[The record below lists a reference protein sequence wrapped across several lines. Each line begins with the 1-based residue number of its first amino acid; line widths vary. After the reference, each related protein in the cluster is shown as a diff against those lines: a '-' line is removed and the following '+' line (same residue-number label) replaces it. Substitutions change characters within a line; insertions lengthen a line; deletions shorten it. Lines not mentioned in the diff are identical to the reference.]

1 MPLILE
7 IVTPE
12 ARVYSETV
20 DTVVIP
26 TLEGEIGILPGH
38 IPLVAQVGAG
48 ELRATKGGVT
58 QLLVVG
64 GGFAQVTG
72 EKVSILADSAIN
84 EEKIDEHAVE
94 AAMKRAEEA
103 LKIKDSLGAAE
114 IERLEGVVRFSVA
127 QLGIRRR
134 RTGR

>member
-1 MPLILE
+1 MPLTLE

-12 ARVYSETV
+12 ARVYSESV

-26 TLEGEIGILPGH
+26 TVEGEIGILPGH
-38 IPLVAQVGAG
+38 IPLVTQVGAG
-48 ELRATKGGVT
+48 ELRATKGNVT

-72 EKVSILADSAIN
+72 EKVSILAENAIQ
-84 EEKIDEHAVE
+84 EDKIDEHAVE
-94 AAMKRAEEA
+94 DAMKRAEEA
-103 LKIKDSLGAAE
+103 LKTKEPLAAAE

-134 RTGR
+134 RR

>member
-1 MPLILE
+1 MPLTLE

-20 DTVVIP
+20 DSVVIP
-26 TLEGEIGILPGH
+26 TVEGEVGILPGH
-38 IPLVAQVGAG
+38 IPLMAQVGAG

-64 GGFAQVTG
+64 GGFAQVTA

-84 EEKIDEHAVE
+84 EEKIDENAV
-94 AAMKRAEEA
+94 ADAMKRAEDA
-103 LKIKDSLGAAE
+103 LKLKDSLTPAE
-114 IERLEGVVRFSVA
+114 IERYESVVRFYVA
-127 QLGIRRR
+127 QLGAKRRR
-134 RTGR
+134 

>member
-1 MPLILE
+1 MPLTLE

-12 ARVYSETV
+12 ARVYSESV

-26 TLEGEIGILPGH
+26 TVEGEVGILPGH
-38 IPLVAQVGAG
+38 VPLVTQVGAG
-48 ELRATKGGVT
+48 ELRVTKGNVT
-58 QLLVVG
+58 QLLIVG

-72 EKVSILADSAIN
+72 EKVSILAENAIQ
-84 EEKIDEHAVE
+84 EDKIDEHAVE
-94 AAMKRAEEA
+94 DAMKRAEDA
-103 LKIKDSLGAAE
+103 LKTKEPLPAAE

-134 RTGR
+134 RR

>member
-1 MPLILE
+1 MPLTLE

-26 TLEGEIGILPGH
+26 AVDGEVGILPGH
-38 IPLVAQVGAG
+38 VPLVTQVGAG
-48 ELRATKGGVT
+48 ELRATKGSVT

-72 EKVSILADSAIN
+72 DRVSILADSAIH
-84 EEKIDEHAVE
+84 EEKIDENAVN
-94 AAMKRAEEA
+94 AAMQRAEDALKAKEA
-103 LKIKDSLGAAE
+103 LPPAE
-114 IERLEGVVRFSVA
+114 IERLEAVVRFAVA
-127 QLGIRRR
+127 QLLAKRKRH
-134 RTGR
+134 

>member
-1 MPLILE
+1 MPLTLE

-26 TLEGEIGILPGH
+26 TVEGEVGILPGH
-38 IPLVAQVGAG
+38 IPLVTLVDAG

-72 EKVSILADSAIN
+72 EKVSILADSAIY
-84 EEKIDEHAVE
+84 EEKIDENAAA

-103 LKIKDSLGAAE
+103 LRGKQSLEPAE
-114 IERLEGVVRFSVA
+114 IERLEAVVRFSVA
-127 QLGIRRR
+127 QLGAKRRR
-134 RTGR
+134 P

>member
-1 MPLILE
+1 MPLTLE

-26 TLEGEIGILPGH
+26 TVEGEVGILPGH
-38 IPLVAQVGAG
+38 VPLVTQVGAG
-48 ELRATKGGVT
+48 ELRVTKGSAT
-58 QLLVVG
+58 TLLVVG

-72 EKVSILADSAIN
+72 EKVSILADSAIQ
-84 EEKIDEHAVE
+84 EEKIDENAV
-94 AAMKRAEEA
+94 ADAMKRAEDA
-103 LKIKDSLGAAE
+103 LKAKETLAPAE

-127 QLGIRRR
+127 QRGVKRRR
-134 RTGR
+134 R

>member
-12 ARVYSETV
+12 SRVYSETV

-26 TLEGEIGILPGH
+26 TVEGEVGILPGH

-48 ELRATKGGVT
+48 ELRATKGSVT

-72 EKVSILADSAIN
+72 EKVSILADSAIE
-84 EEKIDEHAVE
+84 EEKIDVNAVE
-94 AAMKRAEEA
+94 NAMKRAQDALRTKEA
-103 LKIKDSLGAAE
+103 LDPAE
-114 IERLEGVVRFSVA
+114 VERLEGLVRFSVA
-127 QLGIRRR
+127 QLGVRNRRK
-134 RTGR
+134 

>member
-1 MPLILE
+1 MPLTLE

-12 ARVYSETV
+12 ARVYSESV

-26 TLEGEIGILPGH
+26 TVEGEIGILPGH

-72 EKVSILADSAIN
+72 EKVSILADSAIQ
-84 EEKIDEHAVE
+84 EEKIDENAV
-94 AAMKRAEEA
+94 ADAMKRAEDA
-103 LKIKDSLGAAE
+103 LKGQNSMAPAE
-114 IERLEGVVRFSVA
+114 VERLESVVRFAVA
-127 QLGIRRR
+127 QLGVRRR
-134 RTGR
+134 RR

>member
-1 MPLILE
+1 MALILE

-26 TLEGEIGILPGH
+26 TVEGEVGILPGH

-48 ELRATKGGVT
+48 ELRATKGSVT

-64 GGFAQVTG
+64 GGFAQVSG
-72 EKVSILADSAIN
+72 DKVSILADSAIH
-84 EEKIDEHAVE
+84 EEKIDENAV
-94 AAMKRAEEA
+94 ADAMKRAEDALKAKEA
-103 LKIKDSLGAAE
+103 LPPAE
-114 IERLEGVVRFSVA
+114 IERLEAVVRFSVA
-127 QLGIRRR
+127 QLGIKRRR
-134 RTGR
+134 

>member
-1 MPLILE
+1 MPLTLE

-26 TLEGEIGILPGH
+26 TVEGEIGILPGH
-38 IPLVAQVGAG
+38 IPLVTLVDAG

-58 QLLVVG
+58 QLLAVG

-72 EKVSILADSAIN
+72 EKVSVLADSAI
-84 EEKIDEHAVE
+84 EAQKIDENAVE
-94 AAMKRAEEA
+94 NAMKRAEDE
-103 LKIKDSLGAAE
+103 LKSKDSLAPAE
-114 IERLEGVVRFSVA
+114 VERLEAVVRFSVA

-134 RTGR
+134 HR

>member
-1 MPLILE
+1 MPLTRE

-12 ARVYSETV
+12 ARVYSESV

-26 TLEGEIGILPGH
+26 TVDGEIGILPGH

-64 GGFAQVTG
+64 GGFARVTG
-72 EKVSILADSAIN
+72 EKVSVLADSAIH
-84 EEKIDEHAVE
+84 EEKIDENAV
-94 AAMKRAEEA
+94 ADAMKRAEDA
-103 LKIKDSLGAAE
+103 LKAKEPLAPHEFDRLG
-114 IERLEGVVRFSVA
+114 GVV
-127 QLGIRRR
+127 G
-134 RTGR
+134 

>member
-1 MPLILE
+1 MPLTLE

-26 TLEGEIGILPGH
+26 TVEGEVGILPGH

-58 QLLVVG
+58 ELLVVG

-72 EKVSILADSAIN
+72 EKVSILADSAIE
-84 EEKIDEHAVE
+84 EEKIDENAVGGRDE
-94 AAMKRAEEA
+94 ARRGGAQGKESLAPAEV
-103 LKIKDSLGAAE
+103 
-114 IERLEGVVRFSVA
+114 ERLEAVVRFSVA
-127 QLGIRRR
+127 QLGVKRRR
-134 RTGR
+134 

>member
-1 MPLILE
+1 MPLTLE

-12 ARVYSETV
+12 ARVYLETV

-26 TLEGEIGILPGH
+26 TVEGEVGILPGH
-38 IPLVAQVGAG
+38 IPLVTRVGAG

-72 EKVSILADSAIN
+72 EKVSILADSAIS
-84 EEKIDEHAVE
+84 EEKIDENAVTD
-94 AAMKRAEEA
+94 AIKRAEDA
-103 LKIKDSLGAAE
+103 LRNKGTLAAAE
-114 IERLEGVVRFSVA
+114 IERLEGIVRFSVA
-127 QLGIRRR
+127 QLGVKRRR
-134 RTGR
+134 GS

>member
-1 MPLILE
+1 MPLTLE

-26 TLEGEIGILPGH
+26 TVDGEVGILPGH
-38 IPLVAQVGAG
+38 VPLVTQVGAG
-48 ELRATKGGVT
+48 ELRATKGATT

-64 GGFAQVTG
+64 GGFAQVSG
-72 EKVSILADSAIN
+72 DKVSILADSAIE
-84 EEKIDEHAVE
+84 EEKIDENAVT
-94 AAMKRAEEA
+94 AAMKRAEDA
-103 LKIKDSLGAAE
+103 LKLKETLPAAE

-134 RTGR
+134 RH